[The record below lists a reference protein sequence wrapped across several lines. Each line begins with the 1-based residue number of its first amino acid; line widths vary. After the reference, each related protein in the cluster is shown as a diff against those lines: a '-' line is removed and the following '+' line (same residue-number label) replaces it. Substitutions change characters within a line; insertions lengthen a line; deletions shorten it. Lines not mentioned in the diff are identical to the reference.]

1 MAALKI
7 DADALFRAVI
17 AHDYKLMGY
26 YLDLRTGEVVSKT
39 LSPDQVKDVPRGPV
53 VKPLPAFGHDINE
66 RKGDAPFGPPPVE
79 LGKKPDL
86 FKDDGPK
93 KNAFEGDF
101 WKRESGKKL
110 DPFGG
115 GGPRKESST
124 KRLAELFGEKPA
136 GASALKADPFA
147 PQAVA
152 AGGSG
157 QPAPHP
163 LPPLPQG
170 ERGMASGGQGMAGT
184 EARPTTAGS
193 TTLSPTAASAAA
205 TGSSA
210 GSATTA
216 NPIAA
221 RSPDPS
227 GATPIDV
234 NQPLQRIPP
243 ASEEQLLEWMRAFA
257 KDCGD
262 PAIREKLLHAAAGAK
277 AMAGY
282 ERVLRN
288 YQRMNQQWERYL
300 YKQSLHY
307 AAAWLKEMPIQWE
320 IVEPSAPPRPV

>member
-17 AHDYKLMGY
+17 SHDYKLMGY

-39 LSPDQVKDVPRGPV
+39 LSPDQVKDVPRGPI

-79 LGKKPDL
+79 GGKKPDL

-93 KNAFEGDF
+93 KAAFEGDF
-101 WKRESGKKL
+101 WKRESGKKVEL
-110 DPFGG
+110 FAD

-136 GASALKADPFA
+136 GAVKADPFA
-147 PQAVA
+147 PKVGD

-157 QPAPHP
+157 SGS
-163 LPPLPQG
+163 QG
-170 ERGMASGGQGMAGT
+170 AAGT
-184 EARPTTAGS
+184 EARPTTTSNAGQ
-193 TTLSPTAASAAA
+193 
-205 TGSSA
+205 
-210 GSATTA
+210 
-216 NPIAA
+216 
-221 RSPDPS
+221 S
-227 GATPIDV
+227 GMTPIDV
-234 NQPLQRIPP
+234 NEPMQRIPP

-262 PAIREKLLHAAAGAK
+262 PAIREKLLHAAAGSK

-307 AAAWLKEMPIQWE
+307 ASAWLKELPIQWE